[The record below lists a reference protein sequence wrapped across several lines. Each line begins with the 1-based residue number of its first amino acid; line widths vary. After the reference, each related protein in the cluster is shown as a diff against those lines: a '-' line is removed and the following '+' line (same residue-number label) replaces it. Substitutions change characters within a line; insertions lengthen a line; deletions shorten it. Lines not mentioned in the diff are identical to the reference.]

1 MREKAG
7 DVRSFLDS
15 RWMPLAVIAAALLL
29 LTGRYLLYGVPH
41 EYLTGEY
48 KGTFEGDYDF
58 TLELVRSAREWGRL
72 PLWSATYSGP
82 IAVFASNFH
91 VFEQALLYPL
101 TRNLALSI
109 KILQA
114 AQLLVAGLGMYCLS
128 RYLWKDRAAA
138 AFSALLYMF
147 TPFYIGHLLSYLH
160 YTGVYLLAP
169 FVYLLILKAV
179 RERSL
184 YHAFF
189 LSLVAAYSLLAHP
202 QNVFIGGIFYG
213 LFFALVFA
221 HGAFES
227 AREGDLRVFLKKIVS
242 MAALT
247 ATVVFLLSAFIT
259 IPTLIDNY
267 PYLRTSWVKGAGA
280 LVKVDTGHI
289 GSHSESF
296 LASVTLQHWPWLE
309 APLKG
314 GEYPPWGYMAVYMMP
329 FVLASL
335 SLLLEFNWVT
345 FVFVFM
351 TLLSVQIARGIHGQP
366 DLFSLASKYIPFF
379 GMSRTPYA
387 YINSSIL
394 VFCLLSSVSFAWLSA
409 RFSDALFRA
418 GKTMGGTGARWLLL
432 LALIA
437 PYLVAAR
444 YYGNYYNWTFI
455 SAREPEYLSKVW
467 KWMDANNGS
476 GGRVIETCGIPTA
489 MILGQRMLPNQVDLL
504 ERYHRKEYLGRY
516 LALFGFRYV
525 ITPSLHS
532 QRHRTFDKKGYMV
545 PSVFDRGESMEEYY
559 SALTTEYYHIYQR
572 LKDDPGFTL
581 HTAGTRDVAIFEN
594 RSAFPDYEIYQ
605 ARPVM
610 VLGGTEGY
618 DLMSLDRYSEKGLRV
633 APVFIA
639 QSGNLK
645 MLNEIK
651 GASGDL
657 VLHDTDGLDM
667 FMLLGKQG
675 LITFQPA
682 PKDPHNWSL
691 AINSYG
697 IQQPFPQQD
706 HSIGNSLDGEMTF
719 ADYAVTSRTRGSSLE
734 GRFTIKD
741 TGPYRVLLRAYGG
754 KENANLSWS
763 IDGRIK
769 GTADNSARPGF
780 AWVGLWEGELR
791 AGAHRIEI
799 IVADDKPVS
808 IDSIAIGNP
817 ELIDMGAATSLA
829 GFSEDSITYI
839 INYRK
844 FLLNGKMAST
854 RFTSGSG
861 GAYTPAIRLGRFR
874 PIDGNGAVRVFLDGK
889 RAGEIPY
896 SELTGTAR
904 EYRLREILLS
914 PGEHTVRLEGL
925 ENGLYFD
932 LFALEGRAGAPMAG
946 GGLRYEKTGPSS
958 YLFEVPADGPRFVV
972 FNETNYP
979 GWKMDIDGVKSTP
992 VITNMFMN
1000 GFILPDG
1007 APAPGATA
1015 RVYYAN
1021 RAQIFGVAV
1030 SIATFFT
1037 VVVSI
1042 VVLGRRK
1049 KG

>member
-1 MREKAG
+1 MRDGGAQG
-7 DVRSFLDS
+7 RSFFES
-15 RWMPLAVIAAALLL
+15 RWLPLTVIIAALLL

-58 TLELVRSAREWGRL
+58 TLELVRAISEWGRL
-72 PLWSATYSGP
+72 TLWSATYSGP

-101 TRNLALSI
+101 TRSLPLSI
-109 KILQA
+109 KMLQA
-114 AQLLVAGLGMYCLS
+114 AQILVAGLGMYSLS
-128 RYLWKDRAAA
+128 LYLWRDRAAA

-179 RERSL
+179 REQSL
-184 YHAFF
+184 YHALF
-189 LSLVAAYSLLAHP
+189 LSLVVAYSLLAHP

-213 LFFALVFA
+213 IFFVLVFA

-227 AREGDLRVFLKKIVS
+227 AREGELRAFLKKIVP

-247 ATVVFLLSAFIT
+247 AAAIFLLSAFIT
-259 IPTLIDNY
+259 VPTLIDNY
-267 PYLRTSWVKGAGA
+267 PYMRTSWVKGAGA
-280 LVKVDTGHI
+280 LVKVDAGHI
-289 GSHSESF
+289 GSHSESV

-309 APLKG
+309 TPLKG
-314 GEYPPWGYMAVYMMP
+314 GEYPPWGYMAIYMMP

-335 SLLLEFNWVT
+335 SLLLEFNWLT
-345 FVFVFM
+345 FVFVLM
-351 TLLSVQIARGIHGQP
+351 TLLSVQLARGVHARP

-394 VFCLLSSVSFAWLSA
+394 VFCLLSSVSFAYLSG
-409 RFSDALFRA
+409 RLSEIFS
-418 GKTMGGTGARWLLL
+418 GAEKAIGRSGVRWCLL

-437 PYLVAAR
+437 PYLAAAR
-444 YYGNYYNWTFI
+444 YYGNHYNWTFI
-455 SAREPEYLSKVW
+455 SAKEPEYLPKVW
-467 KWMDANNGS
+467 KWMDENNGA

-516 LALFGFRYV
+516 LSLLGFKYV
-525 ITPSLHS
+525 ITPSIHS

-559 SALTTEYYHIYQR
+559 SALTTEYQHIYRR
-572 LKDDPGFTL
+572 LKQDPGFTL
-581 HTAGTRDVAIFEN
+581 HTAGTRDVAVFEN

-610 VLGGTEGY
+610 VLGGTEAY
-618 DLMSLDRYSEKGLRV
+618 DLLSLDRYSDRGMRV

-639 QSGNLK
+639 QSENLK
-645 MLNEIK
+645 RLGEIK
-651 GASGDL
+651 GASADL

-667 FMLLGKQG
+667 FMLLKKQD
-675 LITFQPA
+675 LIVFQPA
-682 PKDPHNWSL
+682 PKDPRNWSL

-706 HSIGNSLDGEMTF
+706 HSIGNSLEGEMTF
-719 ADYAVTSRTRGSSLE
+719 AGYAVTSSTKGSSLE
-734 GRFTIKD
+734 GRFTIKV
-741 TGPYRVLLRAYGG
+741 TGPYRVMLRTYGG
-754 KENANLSWS
+754 KGNANVSYS

-769 GTADNSARPGF
+769 GTVDNTARPGF
-780 AWVGLWEGELR
+780 AWVDLWEGELR
-791 AGAHRIEI
+791 AGEHRVEI
-799 IVADDKPVS
+799 IVAGDKPVF
-808 IDSIAIGNP
+808 IDSIAIGDP
-817 ELIDMGAATSLA
+817 ELMDMGGASSLA
-829 GFSEDSITYI
+829 GFSEDTITYMM
-839 INYRK
+839 NYRK
-844 FLLNGKMAST
+844 FTLDGKRAST
-854 RFTSGSG
+854 RFTSGAS

-874 PIDGNGAVRVFLDGK
+874 PIGGKGAVRVFLDNK
-889 RAGEIPY
+889 QAGEIPY
-896 SELTGTAR
+896 SRLTGDAR
-904 EYRLREILLS
+904 EYRLREIPLS

-932 LFALEGRAGAPMAG
+932 LFALEGRARAPLTG
-946 GGLRYEKTGPSS
+946 EELKYEKTGPSS
-958 YLFEVPADGPRFVV
+958 YRFEVPASGPRFVV

-979 GWKMDIDGVKSTP
+979 GWKMDMAGVKSTP

-1007 APAPGATA
+1007 APAPRATA
-1015 RVYYAN
+1015 RIYYAN
-1021 RAQIFGVAV
+1021 RAQIFGVLA
-1030 SIATFFT
+1030 SAATFLT
-1037 VVVSI
+1037 VVVSL

>member
-1 MREKAG
+1 MRDKG
-7 DVRSFLDS
+7 GGGRSFLES
-15 RWMPLAVIAAALLL
+15 RWLPLIVIAAALVL

-58 TLELVRSAREWGRL
+58 TLELVRAISEWGRL

-101 TRNLALSI
+101 THSLALSI

-114 AQLLVAGLGMYCLS
+114 AQLLVAGLGMY
-128 RYLWKDRAAA
+128 YLALYLRKERAAA

-179 RERSL
+179 REQSL
-184 YHAFF
+184 YHALF

-202 QNVFIGGIFYG
+202 QNVFIGGIFYV

-227 AREGDLRVFLKKIVS
+227 AREGELRAFLRKILS

-247 ATVVFLLSAFIT
+247 ALAVFLLSAFIT

-267 PYLRTSWVKGAGA
+267 PYMRTSWVKGAGA

-289 GSHSESF
+289 GSHSESV
-296 LASVTLQHWPWLE
+296 LAAVTLQHWPWLE

-314 GEYPPWGYMAVYMMP
+314 GEYPPWGYMAVYILP

-394 VFCLLSSVSFAWLSA
+394 VFCLLSSVSFAWLSG
-409 RFSDALFRA
+409 RLSDALSRA
-418 GKTMGGTGARWLLL
+418 GKTIGGAGARWLLL
-432 LALIA
+432 LVLIA
-437 PYLVAAR
+437 PYLFAAR

-504 ERYHRKEYLGRY
+504 ERYHGKEYLGRY

-559 SALTTEYYHIYQR
+559 SALTTEYYHIYRR

-581 HTAGTRDVAIFEN
+581 HTAGTKDVAVFEN

-618 DLMSLDRYSEKGLRV
+618 DLMSLDRYSEKGLKL

-645 MLNEIK
+645 MLDEIK
-651 GASGDL
+651 GASADL

-719 ADYAVTSRTRGSSLE
+719 ADYAVASRTKGSSLE
-734 GRFTIKD
+734 GQFTIRD

-769 GTADNSARPGF
+769 GVVNNTARSGF
-780 AWVGLWEGELR
+780 AWLDLWEGELR
-791 AGAHRIEI
+791 AGTHRIEI
-799 IVADDKPVS
+799 TVADDRPVS

-844 FLLNGKMAST
+844 FLLNGKTAST
-854 RFTSGSG
+854 HFTSGSG

-874 PIDGNGAVRVFLDGK
+874 PIEGKGAVSIFLDD
-889 RAGEIPY
+889 RLAGEIPY
-896 SELTGTAR
+896 SELTGAAR

-932 LFALEGRAGAPMAG
+932 LFALEGLAGAPMAG
-946 GGLRYEKTGPSS
+946 GGLRYEKTGPSA
-958 YLFEVPADGPRFVV
+958 YLFEVPANGPRFVV

-1007 APAPGATA
+1007 APAPRATA

-1021 RAQIFGVAV
+1021 RAQTFGVAV